1 MNPLIIDGIILLVLL
16 LSLIKG
22 YRKGF
27 VLTLFGFLAVFVA
40 LIGASVLSELLA
52 EPVAKAIRPMVEQG
66 IYQVLESR
74 RPELEQAAAGAV
86 LAEFDLPLEEILTA
100 LKDSSVFQGVAQA
113 FEQAVNSGAV
123 EITASAVRAVA
134 EYAALQIARIVLF
147 LLSFV
152 AILILWFL
160 LSHALDLAF
169 HLPGLSFLNRWSG
182 AALGLVKGAFL
193 VLIACWLLED
203 TYFTPDL
210 IAGSYLLPYFYNFDL
225 LAIISLR

>member
-1 MNPLIIDGIILLVLL
+1 MNPLIIDILIILVLL
-16 LSLIKG
+16 LSAIRG
-22 YRKGF
+22 YCKGF
-27 VLTLFGFLAVFVA
+27 ILTLCGFLALFVA
-40 LIGASVLSELLA
+40 LVGASILSELLA

-66 IYQVLESR
+66 IYRVLENQV
-74 RPELEQAAAGAV
+74 PAAQQAAGAV
-86 LAEFDLPLEEILTA
+86 LEEFDLPLEEILSA
-100 LKDSSVFQGVAQA
+100 LKSTPVYEGLAKAV
-113 FEQAVNSGAV
+113 EEAVNSGAV

-182 AALGLVKGAFL
+182 AALGLIKGAL
-193 VLIACWLLED
+193 WVLIACWLLQD
-203 TYFTPDL
+203 SYLTPEL
-210 IAGSYLLPYFYNFDL
+210 IAGSYLLPYLYKFNL
-225 LAIISLR
+225 LAIISTL